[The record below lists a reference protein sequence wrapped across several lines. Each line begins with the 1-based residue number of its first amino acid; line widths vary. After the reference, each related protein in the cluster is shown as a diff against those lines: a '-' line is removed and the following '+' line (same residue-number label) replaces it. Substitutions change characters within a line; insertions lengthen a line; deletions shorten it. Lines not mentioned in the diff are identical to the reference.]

1 MKIESN
7 LNLIEKKAEN
17 TMMVD
22 LSSWNVFY
30 SLLGLGALFFLLRF
44 LLFDSINHKSEKK
57 EKINRLRN
65 SSQRRGRR

>member
-1 MKIESN
+1 
-7 LNLIEKKAEN
+7 
-17 TMMVD
+17 MMVD
-22 LSSWNVFY
+22 LSSWNVFC
-30 SLLGLGALFFLLRF
+30 SLLGLSALFFLLRF